1 MGRTSQELLLVVQ
14 TVPLDGGQLQLV
26 LLDDL
31 LQSRVQILLLLLQ
44 ELLFLDDVEQRNELW
59 NKRQRD
65 EQNRKN
71 VGQTKTSIS

>member
-1 MGRTSQELLLVVQ
+1 MVQ

-44 ELLFLDDVEQRNELW
+44 ELLFLDDTEQRNELRT
-59 NKRQRD
+59 KRQRD
-65 EQNRKN
+65 EQNR
-71 VGQTKTSIS
+71 TSEA